1 MQSVA
6 RLPIFHVLFN
16 EAKKS
21 FPLEPRFI
29 HESDFSSG
37 GKSSSA
43 RTEIHTRMY
52 VNGNLERV
60 VGPLA
65 LRQRRKEIKS
75 ILGGGKRVRADSSV

>member
-1 MQSVA
+1 MYYSTRQKKVFLLNHGLSTN
-6 RLPIFHVLFN
+6 LIFLRGEN
-16 EAKKS
+16 RP
-21 FPLEPRFI
+21 PLERKYI
-29 HESDFSSG
+29 
-37 GKSSSA
+37 
-43 RTEIHTRMY
+43 RVN

>member
-29 HESDFSSG
+29 HESDFSSEKIVLRSNG
-37 GKSSSA
+37 NTYA
-43 RTEIHTRMY
+43 Y

-75 ILGGGKRVRADSSV
+75 ILGGGRRVRADSSV

>member
-37 GKSSSA
+37 KIVLRS
-43 RTEIHTRMY
+43 
-52 VNGNLERV
+52 NGNTYAYV
-60 VGPLA
+60 C
-65 LRQRRKEIKS
+65 KW
-75 ILGGGKRVRADSSV
+75 